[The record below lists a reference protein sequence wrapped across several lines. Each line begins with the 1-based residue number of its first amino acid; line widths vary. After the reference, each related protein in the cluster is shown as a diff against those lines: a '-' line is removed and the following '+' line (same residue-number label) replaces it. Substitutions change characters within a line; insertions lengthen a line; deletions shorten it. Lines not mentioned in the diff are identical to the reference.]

1 MDTSNLPPLPGLERI
16 SSSCS
21 TSSICTTSTMSSSA
35 DTTILSD
42 EHVSNLDYLQL
53 SPSESATTGTTKR
66 RKRQNSV
73 MIIKPTRWSP
83 PVCQG
88 QQSQP
93 QNHHH
98 HHHHNDTNNSYNEK
112 NGTNNALSSTAID
125 TDFKPTF
132 YNPNEVKHRRRI
144 STYQCS
150 VLEEEYQTNT
160 KPTAAKRYQLAE
172 QLDMTPRTVQIW
184 FQNKRAKAKQHHHH
198 QQQQQKNKPVA
209 PSTCHH
215 STPKTSISTT
225 KSEASSTSLSA
236 TMPLDM
242 FTFDDGRLDPVYL
255 IDDHSAATLPS
266 SVSSPSLSKCGTMLP
281 SNEDDHEAAAVAAP
295 MTGVYDTSMMGN
307 HGTTQLAPAAPAPAP
322 EISSPLLPSSET
334 TGICDAFTMW
344 PHPNDAHHNLQSLPP
359 QDTLP
364 QFSSATTSSSSTPL
378 QQQFSSLD
386 LFSVL
391 QPYQQQS
398 HDTMDGI
405 EQGKNMINSSMD
417 PPSSPRTYSISKQN
431 DDEKQQQQQHQ
442 QQHCH
447 DCSFDQPF
455 TQKLS
460 TDPGFGTSMVPTW
473 PYMMN
478 QHAIQN
484 DYLDFVLDQDD
495 WMGPFYAC
503 A

>member
-1 MDTSNLPPLPGLERI
+1 MDTNNLPPLPGLERI

-35 DTTILSD
+35 DTILSD
-42 EHVSNLDYLQL
+42 EHLSNLDYLQL
-53 SPSESATTGTTKR
+53 SPSESTTTGTTKR

-73 MIIKPTRWSP
+73 MIIKPARWSP
-83 PVCQG
+83 PLCQG
-88 QQSQP
+88 QQTQP
-93 QNHHH
+93 EHHH
-98 HHHHNDTNNSYNEK
+98 HHTDISNAYNEK
-112 NGTNNALSSTAID
+112 NGISNTMSSTAID
-125 TDFKPTF
+125 IDFKPTF

-144 STYQCS
+144 STHQCS
-150 VLEEEYQTNT
+150 VLEEEYQTNA
-160 KPTAAKRYQLAE
+160 KPTAAKRHQLAE
-172 QLDMTPRTVQIW
+172 RLDMTPRTVQIW
-184 FQNKRAKAKQHHHH
+184 FQNKRAKAKQHQQQQQ

-209 PSTCHH
+209 LSTCHH
-215 STPKTSISTT
+215 ATPQSSISAT
-225 KSEASSTSLSA
+225 KSESSSSSLSA

-266 SVSSPSLSKCGTMLP
+266 SASSPSLSKCGTMLP
-281 SNEDDHEAAAVAAP
+281 SNEDDHEVAAVVAP
-295 MTGVYDTSMMGN
+295 MTGVYDTSMMGD
-307 HGTTQLAPAAPAPAP
+307 HGTTQLAPTAAPAAAPA
-322 EISSPLLPSSET
+322 ISSPLLPSSET
-334 TGICDAFTMW
+334 TGTCDAFTMW
-344 PHPNDAHHNLQSLPP
+344 PHRNDTHHHLQPLPP

-378 QQQFSSLD
+378 QQFSSLD
-386 LFSVL
+386 LISVL

-405 EQGKNMINSSMD
+405 EQSKNKITSSMD
-417 PPSSPRTYSISKQN
+417 PSSSPRRYIISTQN
-431 DDEKQQQQQHQ
+431 DDHHQQHQQQQH